1 MTTAMSTLEF
11 LENWGIMLGY
21 CSTDWLVP
29 CGKWNILKYI
39 LKIKKR
45 GGSKMA
51 TMINSCA
58 TVFDKFGELLA
69 LFME

>member
-1 MTTAMSTLEF
+1 MKDKK
-11 LENWGIMLGY
+11 N
-21 CSTDWLVP
+21 
-29 CGKWNILKYI
+29 

-51 TMINSCA
+51 TLINSCA
-58 TVFDKFGELLA
+58 IVVDKFGELLA